1 MSAEPVRPAYEG
13 ACVSRIVPAVLGE
26 SDRSW
31 LPQAA
36 RDARA
41 VVLLLVD
48 GLGWRIIERNRAL
61 LPVLSS
67 MEGGSIT
74 TVVPSTT
81 PSVLTSLT
89 TSLSPA
95 EHGIV
100 GFRMRIDSGV
110 LNVLR
115 WEMENGDPAPDP
127 VTLQP
132 HPAFGGRSMPVITKS
147 EFRGGGFTRAHLGR
161 ARFDG
166 WAVPSMLVERA
177 RRLIGNGE
185 EMVYAYY
192 AGIDLIAHLRGM
204 DDGFFSAELAFVDRL
219 VGDLLDVLPSDA
231 AVLVTADHGQV
242 PLTRDTWQSLAVLN
256 DDVDCYSGDGRL
268 RFVHTDAP
276 DAVAAAAEELLGAR
290 AWVFTRERFLDEG
303 WLGPSPK
310 PDVVA
315 RVGDVVLA
323 AREPIA
329 FIDPDLPQ
337 EVRLRTGHGSMTAD
351 EMLVPLL
358 AGRGRG

>member
-41 VVLLLVD
+41 VVLLLID

-89 TSLSPA
+89 TSPSPA

-127 VTLQP
+127 ETLQP

-192 AGIDLIAHLRGM
+192 AGID
-204 DDGFFSAELAFVDRL
+204 
-219 VGDLLDVLPSDA
+219 
-231 AVLVTADHGQV
+231 
-242 PLTRDTWQSLAVLN
+242 
-256 DDVDCYSGDGRL
+256 
-268 RFVHTDAP
+268 
-276 DAVAAAAEELLGAR
+276 
-290 AWVFTRERFLDEG
+290 RER
-303 WLGPSPK
+303 
-310 PDVVA
+310 
-315 RVGDVVLA
+315 
-323 AREPIA
+323 
-329 FIDPDLPQ
+329 
-337 EVRLRTGHGSMTAD
+337 HGSEGLDPAVENVD
-351 EMLVPLL
+351 LRDVQKGH
-358 AGRGRG
+358 A

>member
-26 SDRSW
+26 IDRCW

-36 RDARA
+36 RDSRA
-41 VVLLLVD
+41 VVLLLIDV
-48 GLGWRIIERNRAL
+48 LCWRIIERNRAL

-81 PSVLTSLT
+81 PSVLTSIT

-95 EHGIV
+95 EHGII
-100 GFRMRIDSGV
+100 GFRMLVDGGV

-115 WEMENGDPAPDP
+115 WEMENGERAPNP
-127 VTLQP
+127 EELQP
-132 HPAFGGRSMPVITKS
+132 HPAFGGRAMPVITKS

-166 WAVPSMLVERA
+166 WAVPSMLVERT
-177 RRLIGNGE
+177 RRLIASGE

-204 DDGFFSAELAFVDRL
+204 DDGFFAAELAFVDRL
-219 VGDLLDVLPSDA
+219 VGDFLEVLPSDTA
-231 AVLVTADHGQV
+231 MLVTADHGQV
-242 PLTRDTWQSLAVLN
+242 PLTRDSWLPLGDLN
-256 DDVDCYSGDGRL
+256 NDVDFYSGDGRL
-268 RFVHTDAP
+268 RWVHTDAP
-276 DAVAAAAEELLGAR
+276 DPVAAAAEDLLGER

-315 RVGDVVLA
+315 RVGVV
-323 AREPIA
+323 
-329 FIDPDLPQ
+329 
-337 EVRLRTGHGSMTAD
+337 
-351 EMLVPLL
+351 
-358 AGRGRG
+358 